1 MNKKISLGTML
12 ALLLVAVTLTV
23 SVTMLIAMKRFS
35 STVTEV
41 NKRQA
46 MYDYLT
52 EIDKSVRQNYTGTID
67 EEKLREALAASY
79 MSNIGDQYAAY
90 YSASSYAAI
99 AEEMSG
105 KDSGFGVELKSQS
118 VGDVAEGG
126 ETTDMLFLSRIAP
139 GSPAEKAG
147 LRVGDALIGVDGE
160 DVTPL
165 QLNAIRRKLDRGGK
179 ILLTI
184 TREGTTQSFSLTSST
199 YTLVSVDSTMLENQI
214 GYIRIRSFNDATA
227 SQFSQAYEQLNAAGA
242 TAFVFDLRG
251 NTGGSYQAAAQVIGH
266 LTPRGQFA
274 TLTKGSGEVV
284 ALSTESAYSL
294 TVPSVTLVNAAT
306 AGEAEL
312 FAGVL
317 QEQNL
322 TTVVGVATA
331 GRALVQEYFT
341 ITSDNAAIKLST
353 GELSL
358 LQGGSWE
365 GVGIVPNREVV
376 QPSSQAGNLDIVDP
390 AQDDQLQAAVTLLGG
405 NTGGET
411 TTTPPTESTAPP
423 EETDPTG
430 DTTAPTDEETPGEDT
445 PSPEA

>member
-1 MNKKISLGTML
+1 MNKKISLGTTL

-23 SVTMLIAMKRFS
+23 SVTMVIAMKRFS

-90 YSASSYAAI
+90 YTASSYAAI
-99 AEEMSG
+99 VEELSG
-105 KDSGFGVELKSQS
+105 KDSGFGVELKTQSITSPGEDSQ
-118 VGDVAEGG
+118 
-126 ETTDMLFLSRIAP
+126 TTDMIFLSRIAP

-165 QLNAIRRKLDRGGK
+165 QLSAIRRKLEKGGK
-179 ILLTI
+179 ILLTV
-184 TREGTTQSFSLTSST
+184 TREGTNQSFSLTSST

-227 SQFSQAYEQLNAAGA
+227 SQFTQAYDQLRAAGA

-251 NTGGSYQAAAQVIGH
+251 NSGGSYQAAAQVIGN

-274 TLTKGSGEVV
+274 TLTKGSGETV
-284 ALSTESAYSL
+284 ALSTENSYSL

-358 LQGGSWE
+358 LHSGSWE

-390 AQDDQLQAAVTLLGG
+390 AQDDQLQAAVTLLSG

-411 TTTPPTESTAPP
+411 TTTPPSETTTTPSTDATG
-423 EETDPTG
+423 ETDPT
-430 DTTAPTDEETPGEDT
+430 DAEAPGEETST
-445 PSPEA
+445 PEA